1 MKKIIIAGLI
11 AGIANFMAAFALQ
24 VSGLHD
30 LKISRFKDEK
40 AVEAVLREN
49 APEPGFYFLPYADTT
64 GLPPKDAAKAKQAL
78 MKEIHKRMF
87 VTGAIRPSGGKPIS
101 ESIIL
106 QLITCCLCSIA
117 LAALLCGMG
126 KKSFGRR
133 LGVTFTIALFGFAAF
148 MVPFWTWFGYPGSF
162 ILVELVDTVI
172 LWGITGSVIAL
183 LFRRFEGG

>member
-40 AVEAVLREN
+40 AVAAALAEN
-49 APEPGFYFLPYADTT
+49 APEAGFYFLPYHEK
-64 GLPPKDAAKAKQAL
+64 GLSPKEALKAKQAVL
-78 MKEIHKRMF
+78 KEIPEGMF
-87 VTGAIRPSGGKPIS
+87 VTGAIRPSGGRPGTG
-101 ESIIL
+101 SIIL

-148 MVPFWTWFGYPGSF
+148 MVPFWTWLGYPGSF
-162 ILVELVDTVI
+162 ILVGLVDTVI

>member
-1 MKKIIIAGLI
+1 MKKIIVAGLI

-30 LKISRFKDEK
+30 LKISRFEDEK
-40 AVEAVLREN
+40 AVEAVLRKN

-64 GLPPKDAAKAKQAL
+64 GLSPKDAAKAKQAL

-162 ILVELVDTVI
+162 ILVELIDTVI
-172 LWGITGSVIAL
+172 LWGVTGSVIAL